1 MLSARPVVLLFG
13 AIGSFAAIII
23 LFTASLTTSVA
34 IAFERRALA
43 VAADDRGYVGGPL
56 AYANPED
63 EDLGRRYS
71 VRPRQ
76 ARTPPSGSPH
86 NAAAVTVVPKPKVV
100 VVNGQGIE
108 IVSPDELNKIDLTAD
123 TPTLVQ
129 ADMRSPP
136 LDTRAT
142 TTLLAQ
148 ALSTIA
154 GALAG
159 LSVGLFLIRW
169 RSVRISK
176 LGLHKSLASL

>member
-1 MLSARPVVLLFG
+1 MLSARPVILLFG

-23 LFTASLTTSVA
+23 LFTANLTSGAFA
-34 IAFERRALA
+34 IERRALGA
-43 VAADDRGYVGGPL
+43 AADDRGYVGGPL

-63 EDLGRRYS
+63 KDLGRRYFL
-71 VRPRQ
+71 RPRQ
-76 ARTPPSGSPH
+76 ARTPPSGSPL

-100 VVNGQGIE
+100 VVNSQRIE

-129 ADMRSPP
+129 ADVRSPP

-142 TTLLAQ
+142 PTLLAQ

-159 LSVGLFLIRW
+159 LSVGLFLIRLG
-169 RSVRISK
+169 SVLISK